1 METDVQPLAHV
12 AGVLLANIVVNA
24 AEAVSTG
31 RARLASRVSFDGG
44 TIPPSPP
51 RAGLGKR

>member
-1 METDVQPLAHV
+1 VQPLAHV